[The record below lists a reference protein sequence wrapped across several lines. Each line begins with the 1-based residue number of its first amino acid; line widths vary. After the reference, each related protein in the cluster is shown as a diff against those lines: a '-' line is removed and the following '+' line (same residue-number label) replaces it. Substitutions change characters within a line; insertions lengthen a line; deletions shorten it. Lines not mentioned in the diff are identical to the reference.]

1 MLARAGAWCCKWKV
15 VLSEHLTL
23 RLLRSLP
30 ASWPPVPPNAA
41 VLLARRALGEG
52 GGERPGEDPV
62 GSLERVICF
71 LPGVVIA
78 SILCSLGDEAIA
90 GEGVL
95 GAPSH
100 LFSFGFPH
108 VGLLWI

>member
-62 GSLERVICF
+62 GSLERVLCL
-71 LPGVVIA
+71 LPRVIA
-78 SILCSLGDEAIA
+78 AFIFRSWGTR
-90 GEGVL
+90 
-95 GAPSH
+95 P
-100 LFSFGFPH
+100 
-108 VGLLWI
+108 